1 MKPKKNIDE
10 IFFLILE
17 LLQKFTNIDNLG
29 MGYNILLGNPHND
42 LYDPGFTI
50 SVVELT
56 YNEVRLG

>member
-1 MKPKKNIDE
+1 
-10 IFFLILE
+10 
-17 LLQKFTNIDNLG
+17 